1 MGWYG
6 PSVDVSVCYFVALP
20 RLEHSVGVGML
31 TYRPNPAGGH
41 ATGHTTFSCVFSLTL
56 KHNPGQGCSY
66 VHNRAAFSLNTQIH
80 CICNGINL

>member
-31 TYRPNPAGGH
+31 HFIVPIQQ
-41 ATGHTTFSCVFSLTL
+41 VVTL
-56 KHNPGQGCSY
+56 LVTLPL
-66 VHNRAAFSLNTQIH
+66 VAFSASL
-80 CICNGINL
+80 